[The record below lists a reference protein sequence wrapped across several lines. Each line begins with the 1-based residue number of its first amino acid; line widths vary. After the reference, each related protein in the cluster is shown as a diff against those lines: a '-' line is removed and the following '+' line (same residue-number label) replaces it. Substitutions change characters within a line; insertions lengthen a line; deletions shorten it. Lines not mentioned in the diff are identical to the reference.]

1 MVIFFKPKTSTF
13 HLKRVK
19 SRNHYIN
26 YFYTMELK
34 RVVVTGLGAITPLGN
49 TVEETW
55 ENIKN
60 GKSGAAPI
68 THFDAAQFKTQFAC
82 EVKGFDPNEYIDRK
96 ESRKMDLYTIFAL
109 AAAKQAIEDSG
120 IAGEGIDKNEVGVVL
135 GVGIGGIH
143 TFEEE
148 AGNYAIN
155 GPQLGPKY
163 NPFFIPKM
171 IADIAA
177 GFISI
182 ENGFHGPNF
191 TTTSACASST
201 NALADA
207 FNLIRLGKANAIVT
221 GGSEAAI
228 WPSGVGG
235 FNAMK
240 ALSTRNDEPEK
251 ASRPFSASRDGFVM
265 GEGSCI
271 LVLEELEHAKARG
284 AKIYA
289 EVAGCG
295 MSADAYHITASHP
308 EGLGAKLVMERAL
321 KDAEMTPADIDYIN
335 VHGTSTHVGDI
346 SEVKAIKEVFGDAAY
361 KLNISSTKSMTGHL
375 LGAAGAVE
383 AMFSILSV
391 KNDIVPPTINHDE
404 ADKDEEIDYNLNFTF
419 NKAQKRT
426 VRAALSNTFG
436 FGGHNACAI
445 FKKYEG

>member
-1 MVIFFKPKTSTF
+1 
-13 HLKRVK
+13 
-19 SRNHYIN
+19 
-26 YFYTMELK
+26 MELK
-34 RVVVTGLGAITPLGN
+34 RVVVTGLGAVTPLGL

-55 ENIKN
+55 ENIKA

-68 THFDAAQFKTQFAC
+68 THFDASQFKTQFAC
-82 EVKGFDPNEYIDRK
+82 EVKNFDSSLYVDRK
-96 ESRKMDLYTIFAL
+96 ESRKMDLYTIYAL
-109 AAAKQAIEDSG
+109 SAAKQAIADSG
-120 IAGEGIDKNEVGVVL
+120 IGGEEIDKNEVGVVL

-148 AGNYAIN
+148 AGNYAVT
-155 GPQLGPKY
+155 GKELGPKY

-171 IADIAA
+171 IADIAS
-177 GFISI
+177 GYISI
-182 ENGFHGPNF
+182 ENGFHGPNY

-201 NALADA
+201 NAIADA
-207 FNLIRLGKANAIVT
+207 FNLIRLGKANAIIT
-221 GGSEAAI
+221 GGAEAAI

-265 GEGSCI
+265 GEGACV

-295 MSADAYHITASHP
+295 MSADAHHITASHP

-321 KDAEMTPADIDYIN
+321 KDAEMQPEEIDYIN

-391 KNDIVPPTINHDE
+391 QNDIVPPTINHDE
-404 ADKDEEIDYNLNFTF
+404 EDKDPEIDYSLNFTF
-419 NKAQKRT
+419 NKAQQRT

-445 FKKYEG
+445 FKKYKA